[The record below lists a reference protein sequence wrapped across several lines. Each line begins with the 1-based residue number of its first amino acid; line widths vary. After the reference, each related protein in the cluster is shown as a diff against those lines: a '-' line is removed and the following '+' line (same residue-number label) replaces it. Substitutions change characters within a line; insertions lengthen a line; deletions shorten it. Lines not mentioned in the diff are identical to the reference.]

1 MSGGE
6 SMAWHRM
13 PTDRCS
19 AGVPPAIF
27 LTSQNTKSTKKPAG
41 RRRNEKPSFRCEL
54 GNSKFPGEI
63 RREKC
68 GIGSLLLCVC
78 ALLFTLATS
87 GCGKRGG
94 ETIVVGS
101 KNFTEQIV
109 LAELFAQQIEAHS
122 TLRVE
127 RRLNLGGTFICHD
140 ALVSGKIDLYPE
152 YTGTALTAVL
162 KDPPRSDP
170 PEVFR
175 RVQGEYRARFN
186 VEVMPPLGFN
196 NTFAMVVR
204 GDDAGALHL
213 RTISDVAPYAPKWR
227 AGFGY
232 EFMERPDGYRG
243 WIAAY
248 GLHFAGEPRILDLG
262 LLYRALADKQV
273 DIVAGNST
281 DGVIASLHMV
291 ALEDDRHYFP
301 PYEAVPLV
309 RRATLEKHPEVRD
322 AIGALAGKI
331 SVDEMRRMNYAVDG
345 EHRDP
350 ADVAR
355 AFRATKGL

>member
-1 MSGGE
+1 MSGKHSSVQTYG
-6 SMAWHRM
+6 
-13 PTDRCS
+13 

-27 LTSQNTKSTKKPAG
+27 PTPYSARTAAG
-41 RRRNEKPSFRCEL
+41 RRRHENRTFPREL
-54 GNSKFPGEI
+54 DQSHFAA
-63 RREKC
+63 
-68 GIGSLLLCVC
+68 GIGGGKYGFGSRLPFVFAFLVMLV
-78 ALLFTLATS
+78 AS

-94 ETIVVGS
+94 EAIVVGS

-122 TLRVE
+122 ALRVE

-162 KDPPRSDP
+162 NDPPQKDPA
-170 PEVFR
+170 EVFR
-175 RVQGEYRARFN
+175 RVQEEYRARFK

-204 GDDAGALHL
+204 GDDAEKLHL

-243 WIAAY
+243 WMAAY
-248 GLHFAGEPRILDLG
+248 GLHFVGAPRILDLG

-273 DIVAGNST
+273 DLVAGNST

-309 RRATLEKHPEVRD
+309 RYATLEKHPEIRD
-322 AIGALAGKI
+322 AIGALAGKV
-331 SVDEMRRMNYAVDG
+331 SEDEMRLMNYAVDG

-350 ADVAR
+350 ADVVR
-355 AFRATKGL
+355 AFRKTKGL

>member
-1 MSGGE
+1 MSVGMNPWPKHYSDSG
-6 SMAWHRM
+6 
-13 PTDRCS
+13 
-19 AGVPPAIF
+19 PPAGFLPSRKPQLPKDCWRNQKLSMYHKFGKHNFAVRIF
-27 LTSQNTKSTKKPAG
+27 FTAKCPAA
-41 RRRNEKPSFRCEL
+41 L
-54 GNSKFPGEI
+54 
-63 RREKC
+63 
-68 GIGSLLLCVC
+68 SLPYVFVLLVT
-78 ALLFTLATS
+78 LLTS
-87 GCGKRGG
+87 GCGHKGRGDG
-94 ETIVVGS
+94 IVVGS

-122 TLRVE
+122 ALRVE

-140 ALVSGKIDLYPE
+140 ALVAGKIDLYPE

-162 KDPPRSDP
+162 KDPPQSDP
-170 PEVFR
+170 SAVLR
-175 RVQGEYRARFN
+175 SVQEEYRARFN

-196 NTFAMVVR
+196 NTFAMIVR
-204 GDDAGALHL
+204 GDDSEKLHL
-213 RTISDVAPYAPKWR
+213 RSISDIAPYTPKWR

-243 WIAAY
+243 WVAAY

-262 LLYRALADKQV
+262 LLYRALAEKQV

-291 ALEDDRHYFP
+291 ALDDDRHYFP

-309 RRATLEKHPEVRD
+309 RRATLDQHPEVRD
-322 AIGALAGKI
+322 AISALGGKI

-345 EHRDP
+345 ERRDP
-350 ADVAR
+350 ADVVR
-355 AFRATKGL
+355 EFRKSKQL

>member
-1 MSGGE
+1 M
-6 SMAWHRM
+6 
-13 PTDRCS
+13 
-19 AGVPPAIF
+19 
-27 LTSQNTKSTKKPAG
+27 
-41 RRRNEKPSFRCEL
+41 
-54 GNSKFPGEI
+54 
-63 RREKC
+63 
-68 GIGSLLLCVC
+68 GSLLLCI
-78 ALLFTLATS
+78 LAFLAMLAAD

-94 ETIVVGS
+94 ETVVVGS

-122 TLRVE
+122 ALRVE
-127 RRLNLGGTFICHD
+127 RRLNLGGTVICHD
-140 ALVSGKIDLYPE
+140 ALVAGKIDLYPE

-162 KDPPRSDP
+162 NDPLQKDPS
-170 PEVFR
+170 EVFR
-175 RVQGEYRARFN
+175 RVQEEYRARFN

-196 NTFAMVVR
+196 NTFAMIVR
-204 GDDAGALHL
+204 GEDAEKLHL
-213 RTISDVAPYAPKWR
+213 RTISDIAPYAPKWR

-243 WIAAY
+243 LMAAY
-248 GLHFAGEPRILDLG
+248 GLHFAGAPKILDLG

-273 DIVAGNST
+273 DLVAGNST

-309 RRATLEKHPEVRD
+309 RRATLEKHPEIRD
-322 AIGALAGKI
+322 AIGALAKKV
-331 SVDEMRRMNYAVDG
+331 SEDEMRVMNYAVDG

-350 ADVAR
+350 GDVVR
-355 AFRATKGL
+355 AFRKAKGL